1 MEKRLDS
8 GSLMA
13 VKSKKSEKS
22 PDYFGSITVN
32 LEDLTKI
39 EKDGDVYTIKLS
51 GWKRRAKTTGEVYL
65 SLSVDR
71 WIPKGAAPTKRRDD
85 FEDEEVPF

>member
-1 MEKRLDS
+1 MEKRIDS
-8 GSLMA
+8 GSLLA

-51 GWKRRAKTTGEVYL
+51 GWKRRSKTGEVYL
-65 SLSVDR
+65 SLAVDR
-71 WIPKGAAPTKRRDD
+71 WIPKGAAQPSKKND
-85 FEDEEVPF
+85 FDDEEVPF